1 MEPFTYVTGIAAPLL
16 RANVDT
22 DAICPSHF
30 KPAELSKHGFGQA
43 LFLDWRYR
51 PDGTV
56 NSGFALNQDRYRAAS
71 ILIAGPNFG
80 CGSSRETA
88 VWALRDAGFRAVIS
102 PSFALIFETNCIR
115 NGILPLAIPAAVHRE
130 LVDETFRSGAQ
141 SVLSIDLVDQLV
153 GVPNGPRHSFT
164 IDARTRAQLI
174 SGLDAI
180 GQTLAHRDLID
191 DFRRLDRQRRP
202 WVYGG
207 PDRKATAAP

>member
-30 KPAELSKHGFGQA
+30 KPAELSKHGFGDA
-43 LFLDWRYR
+43 LFLDWRYH

-56 NSGFALNQDRYRAAS
+56 NSGFVLNQDRYRKAS

-88 VWALRDAGFRAVIS
+88 VWALRDAGFRAAIS

-115 NGILPLAIPAAVHRE
+115 NGILPLAIPADVHRE
-130 LVDETFRSGAQ
+130 LVDETFGSSIRS
-141 SVLSIDLVDQLV
+141 VISIDLVDQLV
-153 GVPNGPRHSFT
+153 GIPEGPRHRFT
-164 IDARTRAQLI
+164 IDARTRAQLVG
-174 SGLDAI
+174 GLDAI
-180 GQTLAHRDLID
+180 GQTLAHRSRID
-191 DFRRLDRQRRP
+191 DFRSLDQRRRP
-202 WVYGG
+202 WVYGDPG
-207 PDRKATAAP
+207 RKATAP